1 MNGLGTVSKP
11 ASETTS
17 PARER
22 DFSWERWI
30 FEGLRAAKQVL
41 FRYDFGMPEDFWYH
55 MERAAHELLTA
66 MRILLR
72 TLRSRRFASRVP
84 EEERGTIDIDWS

>member
-1 MNGLGTVSKP
+1 MNGPRSATDS
-11 ASETTS
+11 TTDTPS
-17 PARER
+17 RER
-22 DFSWERWI
+22 EFSWERWI

-55 MERAAHELLTA
+55 LERAAHELLTA

-72 TLRSRRFASRVP
+72 TLRNRRVSARVP
-84 EEERGTIDIDWS
+84 EAERGEIDIDWS